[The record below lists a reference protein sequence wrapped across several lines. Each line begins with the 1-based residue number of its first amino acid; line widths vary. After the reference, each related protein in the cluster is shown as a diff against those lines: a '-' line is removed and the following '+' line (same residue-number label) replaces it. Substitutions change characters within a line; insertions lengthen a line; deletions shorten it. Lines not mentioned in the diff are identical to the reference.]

1 MVKEEFN
8 HIRDDDNPDQPV
20 LADNENDK
28 LQEDDDLF
36 QYISNY
42 SDDGEMSKYSNK
54 KIQEYNN
61 NTQYASPF

>member
-54 KIQEYNN
+54 KTQEYNN